1 MQKIVY
7 SKFSNE
13 RNRELAIRTEIV
25 QDDDLHVRCVKKTPL
40 YDEGAEHVLNML
52 TWEKMLADKYNHT
65 NISINHG
72 QRRENSVVFE
82 YLEGK
87 TLETVLDELYADGKY
102 EELLVI
108 FREYVDIIRK
118 VNGEKSFR
126 ITDDFKKIFGELNLN
141 KDLIAADVS
150 NIDMV
155 VGNIIIKD
163 NRWNVID
170 YEWTFAFP
178 IPVNF
183 IIFRTIFYYV
193 YATAKR
199 ESLKELGFY
208 KMFDISDDERDAYLK
223 MEESFQKFIT
233 RKIVPVRD
241 MYNAISKGSIS
252 FQKLLNEQKD
262 ISEKNKV
269 KVYFDYGN
277 GFSEETAQW
286 FYSEERSGYQR
297 IVVGIK
303 PETKALRFDSA
314 EQACLLYIDKIV
326 GKADFTYEIGF
337 QTKGMLIG
345 KNGYLFDDSDPWIS
359 IQELREGTYEVCFDF
374 RKELID
380 ENFAEELRLGFDGKK
395 IEVESVVDENQNL
408 LEKLRE
414 CEKQLADMKQGIEAE
429 VERRAVEAER
439 HADEIERR
447 VNIEKQ
453 HAEEQQR
460 RANELEIIN
469 ADLNHRLYMA
479 ESSFHEIQGSFCWK
493 VTKPI
498 RIVGMGIRAFFRKHY
513 FVKGFLRN
521 IKRFCVMGPKEMKRF
536 NAEERI
542 AKRSYHIY
550 DEISVTCNMDE
561 LEAERQKTFSR
572 ACKFSVVVPLY
583 NTPEL
588 YLRKMIES
596 VLYQTYDNLELCMA
610 DGSDK
615 AHRYVKDICKEYRYY
630 DKRIKYKKLKKNMGI
645 ADNTNEC
652 LKMATGDYIVLFDH
666 DDFLHPSALYEN
678 MKAITEK
685 NADFIYTDENTF
697 HETINDAFNPHYK
710 PDFSPDYLRSIN
722 YICHLTTFSY
732 DLYKNVGGFRRE
744 FDGSQDYDMIL
755 RLTEQAKHIVHIPKI
770 LYYWRAHAN
779 SVAMD
784 IHAKN
789 YCITSAKKA
798 LAEHL
803 KRVGLKGTIE
813 DGAFLS
819 SYRIRYEL
827 KNKPLVSILI
837 PNKDHVDE
845 LKRCIDSIITSST
858 YDNYEIIIIE
868 NNSVEESTFKYY
880 KEIEN
885 NEKIRVVKWERKFN
899 YSAINNF
906 GATFAQGEYVLLLN
920 NDVEVISHDWLEEML
935 MFVQRDDVG
944 AVGAKLY
951 YPNDTIQHAG
961 VIIGIGGVGGHSHK
975 YFPKNDYGYFAR
987 LVTVQDLS
995 AVTAACL
1002 MVKKSVFDR
1011 LNGLDEGFQVAFN
1024 DVDFCMR
1031 IRQAGY
1037 LIVYTPYA
1045 ELYHYES
1052 ISRGAEDTPEKVER
1066 FNGEIRRFQ
1075 KRWGEEL
1082 KKGDPYYNPN
1092 LSLEFEDF
1100 RQK

>member
-118 VNGEKSFR
+118 ANGEKSFR

-208 KMFDISDDERDAYLK
+208 KMFDISDDERDTYLK
-223 MEESFQKFIT
+223 MEESFQKFIIS
-233 RKIVPVRD
+233 KIVPVRD
-241 MYNAISKGSIS
+241 MYNAISKGSVS
-252 FQKLLNEQKD
+252 FQKLLNQHEN
-262 ISEKNKV
+262 ISDKTKV

-277 GFSEETAQW
+277 GFSEDTAQW
-286 FYSEERSGYQR
+286 FYPKNKNDYQR
-297 IVVGIK
+297 IVVGVK
-303 PETKALRFDSA
+303 SETKALRFDPA
-314 EQACLLYIDKIV
+314 EQTCFVFIDKII
-326 GKADFTYEIGF
+326 GKANCVYEIDF
-337 QTKGMLIG
+337 QTKGMRIG
-345 KNGYLFDDSDPWIS
+345 KNGYLFDDSDPWFS
-359 IQELREGTYEVCFDF
+359 TQNLKEGTYEVCFDF
-374 RKELID
+374 KIEMID
-380 ENFAEELRLGFDGKK
+380 ICLAEDLRLEFDSRQ
-395 IEVESVVDENQNL
+395 IELGVITD
-408 LEKLRE
+408 
-414 CEKQLADMKQGIEAE
+414 EKQSLSDKLQVNKNRLADLTESLDAE
-429 VERRAVEAER
+429 TKRC
-439 HADEIERR
+439 IS
-447 VNIEKQ
+447 I
-453 HAEEQQR
+453 EEQY
-460 RANELEIIN
+460 

-513 FVKGFLRN
+513 FVKGFLKN

-561 LEAERQKTFSR
+561 LEAERKKTFSQSY
-572 ACKFSVVVPLY
+572 KFSVVVPLY

-678 MKAITEK
+678 MCQIENE
-685 NADFIYTDENTF
+685 NADFIYSDENTF

-710 PDFSPDYLRSIN
+710 PDFAPDTLRSNN
-722 YICHLTTFSY
+722 YICHLSVFSY
-732 DLYKNVGGFRRE
+732 ELYKKVGGFRKN
-744 FDGSQDYDMIL
+744 FDGSQDYDMVL
-755 RLTEQAKHIVHIPKI
+755 RLTENANKIVHIPKV
-770 LYYWRAHAN
+770 LYYWRAHPA
-779 SVAMD
+779 SVAMN
-784 IHAKN
+784 IHAKD
-789 YCITSAKKA
+789 YCIVSAKKA
-798 LAEHL
+798 LSEHL
-803 KRVGLKGTIE
+803 ERIGLKGSVE
-813 DGAFLS
+813 DS
-819 SYRIRYEL
+819 SIISTYHIKYEL
-827 KNKPLVSILI
+827 KETPLISILI
-837 PNKDHVDE
+837 PNCDHKED
-845 LKRCIDSIITSST
+845 LQKCIESIYQKTT
-858 YDNYEIIIIE
+858 YGQFEIIIIE
-868 NNSVEESTFKYY
+868 NNSKSAEIFEYYEELE
-880 KEIEN
+880 KEHSNIN
-885 NEKIRVVKWERKFN
+885 IVKWDSHFN
-899 YSAINNF
+899 YSAINNY
-906 GATFAQGEYVLLLN
+906 GARYAKGQYIVLLN
-920 NDVEVISHDWLEEML
+920 NDVEVITENWLEEML
-935 MFVQRDDVG
+935 MYAQRADVG
-944 AVGAKLY
+944 AVGVKLW
-951 YPNDTIQHAG
+951 YPDDTLQHAG
-961 VIIGIGGVGGHSHK
+961 VFLGVGGVAGHCMKGISK
-975 YFPKNDYGYFAR
+975 GDPGYFGR
-987 LVTVQDLS
+987 TTFVQDVS
-995 AVTAACL
+995 CVTAAC
-1002 MVKKSVFDR
+1002 MMIPKNVFDQIG
-1011 LNGLDEGFQVAFN
+1011 GLDEKYEVAFN
-1024 DVDFCMR
+1024 DVDLCMR
-1031 IRQAGY
+1031 IRKAGY
-1037 LIVYTPYA
+1037 LIVFDPYA

-1052 ISRGAEDTPEKVER
+1052 KSRGTDEEPEKRER
-1066 FNGEIRRFQ
+1066 FLSEVKRFQ
-1075 KRWGEEL
+1075 TQWREEL
-1082 KKGDPYYNPN
+1082 IKGDPYYNPN
-1092 LSLEFEDF
+1092 LTLVRFDYTPKNGPEPSLWMV
-1100 RQK
+1100 